1 MRKESGSA
9 VMLWVR
15 VLSHE
20 SYRLAAGDI
29 AASFL
34 RMFCSASVSTDFI
47 FRSTGACLA
56 SRSCAAIGVAH
67 MASSAVKAIDLIV
80 LFSLIVLYLGAT
92 WAKLMM
98 VLKFAC

>member
-1 MRKESGSA
+1 M
-9 VMLWVR
+9 
-15 VLSHE
+15 
-20 SYRLAAGDI
+20 
-29 AASFL
+29 
-34 RMFCSASVSTDFI
+34 
-47 FRSTGACLA
+47 
-56 SRSCAAIGVAH
+56 GVAH